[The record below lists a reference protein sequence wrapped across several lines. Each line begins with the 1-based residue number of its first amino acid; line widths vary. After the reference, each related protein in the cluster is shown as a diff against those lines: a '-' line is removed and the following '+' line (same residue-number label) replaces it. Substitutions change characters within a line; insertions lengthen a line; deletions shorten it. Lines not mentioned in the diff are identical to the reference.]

1 MNEQD
6 YTRLKP
12 ELLKHNRRILGRM
25 ITLLE
30 AEDAKTLDYI
40 DKIYPESMNS
50 FCIGITGPP
59 GAGKSTLTNRLIEQY
74 KLKRKQGKTLAV
86 IAVDPSSP
94 FTGGAF
100 LGDRVRLKASFDNDI
115 FTRSIAS
122 RGALGGLS
130 AQTPEIIDL
139 IEIAGFDMTYIE
151 TVGVG
156 QSEVEIAKQAD
167 LTLVILQPE
176 TGDSI
181 QALKAGLLEVGNII
195 VINKSDQPQA
205 EEFRKSVEHALHL
218 KTVGKI
224 PPVFMVSAK
233 SNDGVDEL
241 YTKINKIYRENVLDS
256 AKSAIKKRNKIKERL
271 MRRLHRNFTNS
282 VESTEFQDLLTST
295 LEKIEQDELSF
306 YDAFKVLSNK
316 LSTLYLKY

>member
-1 MNEQD
+1 
-6 YTRLKP
+6 
-12 ELLKHNRRILGRM
+12 M

-30 AEDAKTLDYI
+30 SEDAKTLAFI
-40 DKIYPESMNS
+40 DEIYPESQNS

-59 GAGKSTLTNRLIEQY
+59 GAGKSTLTNRLIEKH
-74 KLKRKQGKTLAV
+74 KLERKQDETLAV

-100 LGDRVRLKASFDNDI
+100 LGDRIRLRASFDNDI
-115 FTRSIAS
+115 FTRSLAS

-139 IEIAGFDMTYIE
+139 IEIAGFNLTIIE

-176 TGDSI
+176 TGDTI

-195 VINKSDQPQA
+195 VINKADRPQA
-205 EEFRKSVEHALHL
+205 IEFRKSVEHALHL

-224 PPVFMVSAK
+224 PPVFMVSAQK
-233 SNDGVDEL
+233 NEGVDEL
-241 YTKINKIYRENVLDS
+241 FAKINKIYRENIQDT
-256 AKSAIKKRNKIKERL
+256 AKSAEKKRNKIKERL
-271 MRRLHRNFTNS
+271 LRRLHRNFNNS
-282 VESTEFQDLLTST
+282 LTSPDFNALLESTID
-295 LEKIEQDELSF
+295 KIENNEL
-306 YDAFKVLSNK
+306 AFNK
-316 LSTLYLKY
+316 AYTKLASALGQKI